1 MRTWLIS
8 LGAVLGLL
16 LAAAEA
22 SAVNEEGL
30 AELTEKNE
38 CADITLAYPV
48 FGIQEIDNGVSSW
61 AESYFRETVEDY
73 QQYCLE
79 DPDFREKSAAWNLSV
94 TARELKSTPGTVSI
108 YFSLYGYSGAVP
120 PNQGAETLVLDMEG
134 KRLGFDDL
142 FGNTEGLWDFLS
154 ERVKADMR
162 RRAKQNGGL
171 PGPDSLTVA
180 PKPESFKHFLVTP
193 KGLTLIFTD
202 VQAADDS
209 VGELRID
216 VSLNALAGFNP
227 QPGLWADPTA
237 AQPAFDCAKQANR
250 VEAEICANP
259 ILARCDEVMAKEYEL
274 VQEVVDKEALKKEQD
289 LWRERMQ
296 SQCDSD
302 SASLC
307 ILEHYTLRLAKL
319 RGIKAAL

>member
-8 LGAVLGLL
+8 LGAIFGL
-16 LAAAEA
+16 LAAAA
-22 SAVNEEGL
+22 FAAAVDEEGM

-48 FGIQEIDNGVSSW
+48 FGIPEIDNGVSAW
-61 AESYFRETVEDY
+61 AESFFRETVEDY

-79 DPDFREKSAAWNLSV
+79 DPDFREKSAGWNLSV
-94 TARELKSTPGTVSI
+94 TAKEIKSTPGTVSM
-108 YFSLYGYSGAVP
+108 YFFLYGYSGAVP
-120 PNQGAETLVLDMEG
+120 PNQGAETLVLDMDG

-154 ERVKADMR
+154 GRVKADR
-162 RRAKQNGGL
+162 LRRAKQNGEL
-171 PGPDSLTVA
+171 PAPDSLTVA
-180 PKPESFKHFLVTP
+180 PKPESFRHFLVTP
-193 KGLTLIFTD
+193 KGLTLIFAE
-202 VQAADDS
+202 VQAEADS
-209 VGELRID
+209 VGEQRID

-227 QPGLWADPTA
+227 KPGLWADPTA
-237 AQPAFDCAKQANR
+237 AQPAFDCAQQANR

-289 LWRERMQ
+289 LWRQMMQ

-307 ILEHYTLRLAKL
+307 ILEHYTKRLAKL